1 MAKFCEYCGA
11 PLQEGAKF
19 CTGCGHP
26 VTVKSQPSQQRQ
38 QPQQGQPN
46 EQPSQPQPKQP
57 NGSQQGNQVKFQPL
71 AQAAK
76 MKETVVKKKKGGCLK
91 AFLIVVLIAVLG
103 YGGWEYYQNRDAKRT
118 RERLTKD
125 YPEKMKELEQRQQKT
140 GGTL

>member
-1 MAKFCEYCGA
+1 
-11 PLQEGAKF
+11 
-19 CTGCGHP
+19 
-26 VTVKSQPSQQRQ
+26 
-38 QPQQGQPN
+38 
-46 EQPSQPQPKQP
+46 
-57 NGSQQGNQVKFQPL
+57 
-71 AQAAK
+71 

-140 GGTL
+140 GGTLSGDIEFDEDNTSFTKEDDGPKIVLSGEGYRLEVPESEGEIKCEEATDEEMAELTRTTNIQFLAVPST